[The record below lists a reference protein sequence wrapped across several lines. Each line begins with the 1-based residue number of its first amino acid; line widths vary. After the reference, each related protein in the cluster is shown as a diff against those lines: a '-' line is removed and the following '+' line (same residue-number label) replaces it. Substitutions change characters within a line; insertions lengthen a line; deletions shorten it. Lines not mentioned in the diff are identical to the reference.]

1 MFSNKIINIIK
12 NNKAITDIRFLEKE
26 IDKFLNS
33 NKRQDMI
40 TGEAY
45 YIGKHDILSRKKT
58 VIGADGSLVEVKNL
72 PNNKIVDNQYSKLVD
87 QKVNYLVS
95 RIPTLETQKATY
107 ADNLHNI
114 FNSRFWR
121 MLKNTA
127 EGSINSGISWVHP
140 YYDEESQLC
149 FTNFPAYE
157 ILPFWRDRAHTLLD
171 MVARIY
177 EVDTYQ
183 GEREVKI
190 TKVEVY
196 SEKGVELYSLEKGKL
211 ILETPLQTHILIT
224 NTEGEQ
230 VGYNFSK
237 IPFIPFK
244 YNNKEIPLITR
255 VKSLQ
260 DGINTV
266 LSDFQNNMQQD
277 ARNTIL
283 VLQNYDGTNLGEFRQ
298 NLAQYGVIKVKTVD
312 GVAGDLKTLE
322 VKVDSG
328 NYKELI
334 NLFKRAMIENGR
346 GFDAKDDRLAGTP
359 NQMNIQSMYADI
371 DLDANGLEN
380 EYQASF
386 EDLLWFINIHFAN
399 IGVGNFQNETVRII
413 FNRDMLINE
422 SESIENCIKSVGVIS
437 NETIISQHPWTLDTK
452 NEVQKLLSEQNN
464 TDYEYVKG
472 SPNG

>member
-1 MFSNKIINIIK
+1 MFSTKIINIIK

-26 IDKFLNS
+26 IDKFLTS
-33 NKRQDMI
+33 NKRKDMM

-45 YIGKHDILSRKKT
+45 YRGRHDILHRKKT

-72 PNNKIVDNQYSKLVD
+72 PNNKIVDNQYCKLVD
-87 QKVNYLVS
+87 QKVNYLIS
-95 RIPTLETQKATY
+95 KTPTVETQKETY
-107 ADNLHNI
+107 ATELQ
-114 FNSRFWR
+114 SVLSSKFWR

-127 EGSINSGISWVHP
+127 EDSINSGISWVHP
-140 YYDEESQLC
+140 YYDEESRLC
-149 FTNFPAYE
+149 FKNFPAYE
-157 ILPFWRDRAHTLLD
+157 ILPFWRDKAHTLLD
-171 MVARIY
+171 MAVRIY
-177 EVDTYQ
+177 DIDTYE

-196 SEKGVELYSLEKGKL
+196 SEKGVEVYKLEKGKL
-211 ILETPLQTHILIT
+211 LMETPLQAYLQIT
-224 NTEGEQ
+224 DTEGEQ
-230 VGYNFSK
+230 RGYNFSK
-237 IPFIPFK
+237 IPFIAFK
-244 YNNKEIPLITR
+244 YNNKEIPLINR

-283 VLQNYDGTNLGEFRQ
+283 VLQNYDGTNLGEFRH

-312 GVAGDLKTLE
+312 GVAGDLRSLE

-334 NLFKRAMIENGR
+334 NLFKKAMIENGR
-346 GFDAKDDRLAGTP
+346 GFDAKDDRLAGNP

-380 EYQASF
+380 EYQSSF
-386 EDLLWFINIHFAN
+386 EEILWFVNIHFAN
-399 IGVGNFQNETVRII
+399 TGIGDFQNEAVRII

-452 NEVQKLLSEQNN
+452 AEIQKLLSEQDNK
-464 TDYEYVKG
+464 DYDYVKG
-472 SPNG
+472 NTND

>member
-1 MFSNKIINIIK
+1 MFNNKIINIIK

-33 NKRQDMI
+33 NKRKDMI

-72 PNNKIVDNQYSKLVD
+72 PNNKIVDNQYCKLVD
-87 QKVNYLVS
+87 QKVNYLIS
-95 RIPTLETQKATY
+95 KIPTLETQKAIY
-107 ADNLHNI
+107 ADNLQNI

-127 EGSINSGISWVHP
+127 EDSINSGISWVHP
-140 YYDEESQLC
+140 HYDEESQLC

-171 MVARIY
+171 MVVRIY
-177 EVDTYQ
+177 DVDTYQ

-196 SEKGVELYSLEKGKL
+196 SEKGVEVYSLEKGKL
-211 ILETPLQTHILIT
+211 LLETPLQTHIQIT

-237 IPFIPFK
+237 IPFIAFK
-244 YNNKEIPLITR
+244 YNNKEVPLINR

-386 EDLLWFINIHFAN
+386 EDLLWFINIHFSN

-472 SPNG
+472 SPNE

>member
-1 MFSNKIINIIK
+1 MFSTKIINIIK

-26 IDKFLNS
+26 IDKFLTS
-33 NKRQDMI
+33 NKRKDMI

-45 YIGKHDILSRKKT
+45 YIGKHDILDRKKT
-58 VIGADGSLVEVKNL
+58 VIGADGILVEVKNL
-72 PNNKIVDNQYSKLVD
+72 PNNKIVDNQYCKLVD
-87 QKVNYLVS
+87 QKVNYLIS
-95 RIPTLETQKATY
+95 KIPTLETQKAIY
-107 ADNLHNI
+107 ADNLQNI

-127 EGSINSGISWVHP
+127 EDSINSGISWVHP
-140 YYDEESQLC
+140 YYDEESRLC
-149 FTNFPAYE
+149 FKNFPAYE

-171 MVARIY
+171 MVVRIY
-177 EVDTYQ
+177 DVDTYQ

-196 SEKGVELYSLEKGKL
+196 SEKGVEVYSLEKGKL
-211 ILETPLQTHILIT
+211 ILETPLQTHIQIT

-244 YNNKEIPLITR
+244 YNNKEIPLINR

-346 GFDAKDDRLAGTP
+346 GFDAKDERLAGNT

-386 EDLLWFINIHFAN
+386 EDLLWFINIHFSN

-437 NETIISQHPWTLDTK
+437 NETIISQHPWTLDIK
-452 NEVQKLLSEQNN
+452 AEIQKLLREQNN

-472 SPNG
+472 SPNE